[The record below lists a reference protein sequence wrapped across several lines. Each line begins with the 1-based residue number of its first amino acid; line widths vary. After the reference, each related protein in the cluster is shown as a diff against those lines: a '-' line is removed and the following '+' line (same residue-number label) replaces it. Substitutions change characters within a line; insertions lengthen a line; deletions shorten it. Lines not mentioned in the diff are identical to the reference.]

1 MKIALV
7 TQYFWPESFT
17 INEIVQVLVEQG
29 HTVEVFTAKP
39 NYPDGDIF
47 PGYSAKGVT
56 QENYIGGVQVNRV
69 PLSPRGQ
76 GGAKNL
82 IKNYLSFVIN
92 GVRYFPKMTKDKEFD
107 VIFVFTLSPITSVL
121 PAIWLK
127 WKMRKHLA
135 IWVLD
140 LWPESLSATGYVK
153 NKFALKIVEQL
164 VKFIYA
170 CSDTILVQ
178 SHAFIDAVGKYADK
192 KKIIYYPNSYLE
204 PEVCVDNDV
213 SQELLTTLE
222 NNFCVVFAGNL
233 GKAQSLPTLVDAAEK
248 LRDLSN
254 FKLIL
259 LGSGS
264 MSSWLEEQIT
274 QRNLSNLVLPGRF
287 PAEQMPAYF
296 NKARCLLVS
305 LGKDDILAKTVPAK
319 IQSYLAAG
327 RPILAS
333 IDGEAA
339 KVVDASGAGYS
350 SAAEDVDG
358 LVQNILKMYHLSDSE
373 RAEMGKRG
381 REYFLENFEMHKQVT
396 NLINILQERISNK

>member
-1 MKIALV
+1 MKIALI

-17 INEIVQVLVEQG
+17 INEIVEVLVEQG

-47 PGYSAKGVT
+47 PGYSAKGVI
-56 QENYIGGVQVNRV
+56 QEDFIDGVQVNRV
-69 PLSPRGQ
+69 PLTPRGQ
-76 GGAKNL
+76 GGARNL

-92 GVRYFPKMTKDKEFD
+92 GVRYFPKMAKGKEFD

-127 WKMRKHLA
+127 WRMRKHLA

-153 NKFALKIVEQL
+153 NKLALKIVEQL

-178 SHAFIDAVGKYADK
+178 SHAFVDAVGKYANK
-192 KKIIYYPNSYLE
+192 NKIIYYPNSYLE
-204 PEVCVDNDV
+204 PEVLVDNDV
-213 SQELLTTLE
+213 SQDLLATLE
-222 NNFCVVFAGNL
+222 SNFCVVFAGNL
-233 GKAQSLPTLVDAAEK
+233 GKAQALRTLVDAAEK
-248 LRDLSN
+248 LSDLPN
-254 FKLIL
+254 FKLVF

-264 MSSWLEEQIT
+264 MMSWLEEQKT
-274 QRNLSNLVLPGRF
+274 QRNLSNLVLAGRF
-287 PAEQMPAYF
+287 PANQMPVYF
-296 NKARCLLVS
+296 SKAGCLLVS

-327 RPILAS
+327 QPILAS

-339 KVVDASGAGYS
+339 KVVNASGAGYS
-350 SAAEDVDG
+350 SDAEDVDG
-358 LVQNILKMYHLSDSE
+358 LVQNILKMYNLSENE
-373 RAEMGKRG
+373 RKKMGMRG
-381 REYFLENFEMHKQVT
+381 REYFLENFEMHKQVA
-396 NLINILQERISNK
+396 NLINILQERISK